1 MFNDDKNP
9 HRYDDM
15 LDMPHYTS
23 KKRPRMS
30 ELNRAAQFAP
40 FAALTGYDA
49 QVKEAARITD
59 QEKHLAEGEISELD
73 RSLQFLQEHL
83 TERPIVEITYFVPVE
98 RKDGGSYRTD
108 TGVIKKI
115 DPYGRVIIFY
125 GENGISNGD
134 SIPIDR
140 IVDID
145 GEIFLEYEFC

>member
-1 MFNDDKNP
+1 MVNSKDP

-15 LDMPHYTS
+15 LDMPHHTS

-30 ELNRAAQFAP
+30 ELSRAVQFAP

-59 QEKHLAEGEISELD
+59 EEKNLADGEISELD

-83 TERPIVEITYFVPVE
+83 KERPTVEITHFVPDE

-115 DPYGRVIIFY
+115 DSFSRMIIFY
-125 GENGISNGD
+125 GENGISSGAT
-134 SIPIDR
+134 IRIDR

-145 GEIFLEYEFC
+145 GEIFLENPDF

>member
-1 MFNDDKNP
+1 MVNDDKSP

-15 LDMPHYTS
+15 LDMPHHTS
-23 KKRPRMS
+23 KKRPSMS
-30 ELNRAAQFAP
+30 ELSRAAQFAP

-59 QEKHLAEGEISELD
+59 QEKNLAEGEISELD

-83 TERPIVEITYFVPVE
+83 KERPTVEITYFVPDE
-98 RKDGGSYRTD
+98 RKVGGSYRTD

-115 DPYGRVIIFY
+115 DSYSRLIVFY
-125 GENGISNGD
+125 AENGISNGD

>member
-1 MFNDDKNP
+1 MVKDP

-15 LDMPHYTS
+15 LDMPHHTS
-23 KKRPRMS
+23 KKRSRMS
-30 ELNRAAQFAP
+30 ELSRAAQFAP

-59 QEKHLAEGEISELD
+59 QEKNLAEGVITELD

-83 TERPIVEITYFVPVE
+83 KERPTVEITYFVPDE
-98 RKDGGSYRTD
+98 RKDGGSYKTD

-115 DPYGRVIIFY
+115 DPYSRVIIFY
-125 GENGISNGD
+125 AENGISNGE

-145 GEIFLEYEFC
+145 GEIFLEYPDY

>member
-1 MFNDDKNP
+1 MFNSKGP

-15 LDMPHYTS
+15 LDLPHHIS

-30 ELNRAAQFAP
+30 ELSRAAQFAP

-59 QEKHLAEGEISELD
+59 GEKDLADGEISELD

-83 TERPIVEITYFVPVE
+83 KEHPTVEITHFIPDE

-115 DPYGRVIIFY
+115 DPYSRVIVFY
-125 GENGISNGD
+125 AENGISSGPA
-134 SIPIDR
+134 IRIDR
-140 IVDID
+140 IVDIY
-145 GEIFLEYEFC
+145 GEIFLEHPDF